1 VSGDVVVAPA
11 TARGL
16 AALAVVRLSGDG
28 VVDVVARV
36 ARPRVA
42 SAPAFG
48 RQVRVDFFDELGVF
62 DDGTCVLGRAPRTF
76 TGEDTAELTCHGA
89 PLVVDR
95 LVAALVRAGARLA
108 EPGAFTRRAMA
119 SGKVDLVA
127 AEGVL
132 ALGAARSRR
141 GLSVTRSAIDGR
153 LSAFLHDQRASLLT
167 CAAELEARLDYPGDE
182 LALEDDEVVA
192 GRLRAVAR
200 ACDEVAARWAPG
212 RIAVEGARVA
222 LVGAVNAGKSSL
234 FNALVGAPRALVH
247 SSPGTTRDVVSERV
261 ALGPFEVTLF
271 DTAGERVTDD
281 PVEAAGQA
289 LSAQWVARAD
299 VLVVVLR
306 ATPGGPSE
314 VERALLAR
322 TDGRQRVV
330 VLNGVDAPHGPI
342 DGAISTIAPDGVG
355 VAEVARAVTDAL
367 VAIGEVGDDL
377 SVTSGRQHDRL
388 CATARAAEDAAG
400 ALPFAG
406 PAVAAS
412 LVVEGLAALDELEG
426 RVVREQVLDALF
438 ARFCIGK

>member
-1 VSGDVVVAPA
+1 MVVAPA

-16 AALAVVRLSGDG
+16 AALAVVRLSGGG
-28 VVDVVARV
+28 VVDLVAKV
-36 ARPRVA
+36 ARPRGA
-42 SAPAFG
+42 GAPSFG
-48 RQVRVDFFDELGVF
+48 RQVRVDFCDEVGVF
-62 DDGTCVLGRAPRTF
+62 DDGTCVLGRGPRTF

-89 PLVVDR
+89 PLVVER

-108 EPGAFTRRAMA
+108 APGEFTRRALA
-119 SGKVDLVA
+119 AGKTDLVA

-153 LSAFLHDQRASLLT
+153 LSAFLSEQRAELLAS
-167 CAAELEARLDYPGDE
+167 AAELEARLDYPGDE
-182 LALEDDEVVA
+182 LALEGDEQVA
-192 GRLRAVAR
+192 ARLRSVTR
-200 ACDEVAARWAPG
+200 ACDQVAARWAPG

-306 ATPGGPSE
+306 ARPEGPSE
-314 VERALLAR
+314 VEQALLAR
-322 TDGRQRVV
+322 TEGRPRLV
-330 VLNGVDAPHGPI
+330 VLNGVDRPHRRF
-342 DGAISTIAPDGVG
+342 DGALPTVAPTGGG
-355 VAEVARAVTDAL
+355 VADVATAL
-367 VAIGEVGDDL
+367 TNALAAMGDVGDDL
-377 SVTSGRQHDRL
+377 SVASSRQHDRL
-388 CATARAAEDAAG
+388 CATARAAADAAES
-400 ALPFAG
+400 LPLAG

-412 LVVEGLAALDELEG
+412 LVVEALVALDELEG

-438 ARFCIGK
+438 ERFCIGK